1 MICLDGWSAMV
12 EAGMKS
18 ASNLKWLWLV
28 VLLALAAFGVWHYAS
43 RESGQHDLA
52 NAQPVKIGI
61 ATWPGFAPVYIATQ
75 RGFFG
80 DLKVEPQVLDDFT
93 ARQAAFMS
101 GKTDFTIYTIDSLAF
116 DAAAGV
122 RGKIVMVLD
131 KSAGADGIVAKPGIS
146 SLAQLKGRKVAYTRG
161 SPAHFL
167 LYSALTKAGLRI
179 SDIVTV
185 EVDDPTRAAEAF
197 LAGSVDAAVTWEPYL
212 GQIKGSGKGNILED
226 TRTLDDRIV
235 DVLVASEDVVTKR
248 PEVVQAVVSGWMRAL
263 DEVGLPKGDT
273 FEIMATG
280 LGMKSAEFEG
290 GAKGVTFATR
300 ALNWSWLGPNSAGAS
315 RGQFLFEDASKVW
328 IAAGFKNVPIDGSPF
343 VTNRFVKNERR

>member
-1 MICLDGWSAMV
+1 MD
-12 EAGMKS
+12 EAGTKS
-18 ASNLKWLWLV
+18 ASNLKW
-28 VLLALAAFGVWHYAS
+28 VLLVLVLAMAVFGIWRYS
-43 RESGQHDLA
+43 TRESGRPDLA
-52 NAQPVKIGI
+52 NVQPVKIGI
-61 ATWPGFAPVYIATQ
+61 ATWPGFAPVFIAKQ

-93 ARQAAFMS
+93 ARQAAFTS

-146 SLAQLKGRKVAYTRG
+146 TLAQLKGRKIAYTRG

-167 LYSALTKAGLRI
+167 LYSALAKAGLRI

-212 GQIKGSGKGNILED
+212 GQIKGSGKGIILED
-226 TRTLDDRIV
+226 TRTLDDRVV
-235 DVLVASEDVVTKR
+235 DVLVASEDVVTNR

-263 DEVGLPKGDT
+263 DEVGSRKGDT
-273 FEIMATG
+273 FQIMANG
-280 LGMKSAEFEG
+280 LGMKLADFEG
-290 GAKGVTFATR
+290 GAQGVAFATR
-300 ALNWSWLGPNSAGAS
+300 EQNWSWLGPNGGGRS
-315 RGQFLFEDASKVW
+315 RGQLLFEDASKVW
-328 IAAGFKNVPIDGSPF
+328 TAAGFKNVPATGAAF
-343 VTNRFVKNERR
+343 VTSRFVQNEQR